1 MKFNVTSTEID
12 WAWVEAHLR
21 HPLQPE
27 ERHEIEVAVLLNE
40 TDALVNHA
48 DWLQRMD
55 AIDQAQIAAAHALG
69 QTHDQYLAALQ
80 GDLEL
85 LDATP

>member
-1 MKFNVTSTEID
+1 MVDTESTEID
-12 WAWVEAHLR
+12 WAWVEASMNKAIG
-21 HPLQPE
+21 PE
-27 ERHEIEVAVLLNE
+27 ERHEIEVAVLRSH
-40 TDALVNHA
+40 TDALVNQA
-48 DWLQRMD
+48 DLWQRMD
-55 AIDQAQIAAAHALG
+55 AITRDEIAAAHAQG